1 MDEQTTQPKKKGSA
15 IDLVKKQFQAR
26 IAGKLNQYH
35 VDEWGMDVYYRN
47 ITTLKQEAKIVE
59 LSTQGKSVEAL
70 VEAVI
75 TKALDEDG
83 KPLFTQYDKAALMNE
98 ADPAVILKLSRALN
112 GGDLPS
118 VEEVEGN

>member
-1 MDEQTTQPKKKGSA
+1 MDEQTTQPKKKWSA
-15 IDLVKKQFQAR
+15 IEIVKKQFQAR

-112 GGDLPS
+112 GGDLPN